1 MTKNAKNDVLAGLFV
16 AALLI
21 GSFVLV
27 GGLFIQSYSQDSEK
41 YYFAFKWGSKGSND
55 SQFQRPHDVEF
66 DSAGNVYISD
76 RDLNNIQ
83 KFDPHGKFIT
93 KWGSSGT
100 KTGEFN
106 SPYSISIDPS
116 DNVYVVD
123 KNNNRIQKFDLD
135 GNFISVINSA
145 EGSNLNESLYY
156 PEDMAREP
164 NTGQIYVADTG
175 NNRIIKFSPYG
186 NFILEWGQNGTGP
199 GQFNHP
205 HGIGVD
211 SSGDVFVNDLNSPR
225 IQKFNNQGK
234 FVKEW
239 GSRGTGSGEFLPPLE
254 HLFVDSLDNV
264 WQVDGQHNPRIQ
276 KFENGGGFITSV
288 GSGPCIIEEEVKVD
302 PEQMSEVL
310 PCDGRLHLPEH
321 ANLDSKG
328 NLYVV
333 DRGNQRIVVFSQ
345 HHK

>member
-1 MTKNAKNDVLAGLFV
+1 MPAELFV
-16 AALLI
+16 VTLGLSIFLMI
-21 GSFVLV
+21 G
-27 GGLFIQSYSQDSEK
+27 GTFIQSYSQDSEK
-41 YYFAFKWGSKGSND
+41 YAFEFKWGSKGYND

-83 KFDPHGKFIT
+83 KFDPHGKFIM

-100 KTGEFN
+100 KIGEFK

-116 DNVYVVD
+116 DNIYVVD
-123 KNNNRIQKFDLD
+123 KNNNRIQKFDLE
-135 GNFISVINSA
+135 GNFLSVINSA
-145 EGSNLNESLYY
+145 RGSNVNQSLSF
-156 PEDMAREP
+156 PEDMAHDP
-164 NTGQIYVADTG
+164 NTGQIYIADTG
-175 NNRIIKFSPYG
+175 NNRIVKLDSNG
-186 NFILEWGQNGTGP
+186 NFILEWGQNGTRP

-225 IQKFNNQGK
+225 IQKFNSQGN
-234 FVKEW
+234 FIKEW
-239 GSRGTGSGEFLPPLE
+239 GSKGTRPGQFTPPLE
-254 HLFVDSLDNV
+254 HLFVDPLDNV
-264 WQVDGQHNPRIQ
+264 WMVDGQHNPRIQ
-276 KFENGGGFITSV
+276 KFDNEGSFITSV
-288 GSGPCIIEEEVKVD
+288 GSGPCVIEDKVKAD
-302 PEQMSEVL
+302 PEQMAKSL
-310 PCDGRLHLPEH
+310 PCDGKLHLPEH